1 MKLDSCGSVSLA
13 HSKYLSSIKSCK
25 QYNIPIVSLNGIG
38 GRTHPLTSAGILSH
52 VKPGGKIIKFLCYV
66 FDSPVGNTS
75 EILLLGLRTIVD
87 AEIDIRYHMKLS
99 VEGISKM
106 VRFIEHESAILG
118 ELYHIEFSNDN
129 IVDAK
134 LSGEETATELYRETD
149 LYEQYENVALMTEIQ
164 LKNIVERLKSDEKE
178 TKTDGD
184 ETMVKNGV
192 IISKFS
198 FEALGLGSD
207 VDDHI
212 KSKIYSRFKQWT
224 GDDSVFPTKNG
235 SPKILTKF
243 IDHPY
248 SYE

>member
-1 MKLDSCGSVSLA
+1 MVSVD
-13 HSKYLSSIKSCK
+13 
-25 QYNIPIVSLNGIG
+25 
-38 GRTHPLTSAGILSH
+38 GRTNPLTSAGILSH

-87 AEIDIRYHMKLS
+87 ADIDIRYHMKLS

-106 VRFIEHESAILG
+106 VRFIEHESASSG
-118 ELYHIEFSNDN
+118 EHYHIELSNDN

-134 LSGEETATELYRETD
+134 LSGEETTTELYRETD
-149 LYEQYENVALMTEIQ
+149 LYEHYENVALMTEIQ

-198 FEALGLGSD
+198 FEA
-207 VDDHI
+207 
-212 KSKIYSRFKQWT
+212 
-224 GDDSVFPTKNG
+224 
-235 SPKILTKF
+235 
-243 IDHPY
+243 
-248 SYE
+248 